1 MSYQAAFEQ
10 AWRSGGPD
18 GALAFLRGIFHDPKN
33 QAIKGKP
40 TDYLNDDDDDDGDGD
55 EESDEETPKR
65 TRKKKGQRTP
75 AEGYDQ
81 LIRLFSPKQ
90 SAEQRAAF
98 ILELMLYGHV
108 EEQHQTH
115 RLQPFNALKLSIS
128 TYGHGGAVLDSV
140 NFDPETKICRKQYGL
155 NHEILDES
163 DNYDPEND
171 DDEDSYSF
179 IYALE
184 NKPMYELRYGDEK
197 LPGKL
202 LFRHVRT
209 AQYARWLGQVT
220 DELLKTEAF
229 ADFPKQFPFR
239 FLVVDT
245 EPYAKEG
252 RGLEAEL
259 SFHAALTNESV
270 RGLPLGERLI
280 ASAKPLPEPTVEEQW
295 AYLLR
300 FADKPKAPEHKKLVE
315 ILKKNDLLF
324 EATLEVAGRS
334 LARLE
339 AELSG
344 VERELPQLSAL
355 AGTVRRYAAPVDYL
369 SLFFSLGARRAEPAR
384 GFARSLLALPPPSLP
399 RREIEEAIPRAEAA
413 IEALFGAF
421 RAIPERERSELEPDY
436 NRARARLAQVEHPI
450 LRVLALESELIQVHG
465 EDAIQGAGDDEVSY
479 ELEEIPPAYVEA
491 VTACLDEMPEKFEW
505 YGPKWS
511 FVMGRLQ
518 GLGERATAVAP
529 KVVELMNRYCT
540 ELHDGGQALENFA
553 RILYAMKLDEP
564 PPLIREYAERKEYH
578 NIDHYKEW
586 AKAAPE
592 RRWQRFV
599 ERFAADRTAF
609 EAPSAWE
616 DALYDSDTG
625 MKIFASGIAART
637 DSAAMLEALVSAAK
651 KTPGPLLTRL
661 IYRLAGDKVPEEAEA
676 AEKVVRLLSAVP
688 SLDEEHRRML
698 KLTRVLQLRLAIDAG
713 EPRAGEMLIE
723 LLASEPDNP
732 VLLFFRAELTE
743 QSAGAERAAQETLS
757 ALKLLSR
764 EDRVYQKAFFQ
775 LMGNEAETWESAKP
789 ADGYAIFRVAM
800 EHYKDKQY
808 SEGVFDGGER
818 ALSQDPFYEGL
829 VKAYSWKPEEL
840 TTRLSEAK
848 DELTLADTLQRSS
861 NAELS
866 KLLSKERFNVS
877 RQIVTRLMKEH
888 ERYAPELLKVY
899 DWFRKDEERRLSL
912 LKLMWPTPAFRPA
925 LLGHKSFQTDLP
937 WFFKRYPLGTVALT
951 KECFGIL
958 NDAGQHSV
966 VLDVAKKLDGD
977 LITNTFSSID
987 RAIRGV
993 AVPSEGVALLE
1004 RVVKKV
1010 NKKKPEYVLVNS
1022 NLAVMHLQ
1030 AGDKKAAEEVFDK
1043 LFATDFSRFDYQ
1055 PKRDE
1060 DDDFMSEIL
1069 GGDLDAQIAGVFRQY
1084 FASAKYNVACLYA
1097 LTERPEEAVAALREA
1112 RQKHPGPY
1120 GLAKLSAEHDF
1131 DPIREHPSF
1140 TQLIR
1145 EITSEGQGEQ
1155 R

>member
-10 AWRSGGPD
+10 AWQSGGPE

-40 TDYLNDDDDDDGDGD
+40 TDYLHDDDDGNDDGED
-55 EESDEETPKR
+55 EAPKK
-65 TRKKKGQRTP
+65 KKKGPRTA

-81 LIRLFSPKQ
+81 LIRLFSPKE
-90 SAEQRAAF
+90 SAEQRAGF
-98 ILELMLYGHV
+98 IMEMMLNDRL

-140 NFDPETKICRKQYGL
+140 NFDPATKICRKQYGL

-184 NKPMYELRYGDEK
+184 NKATYELRYGDEK
-197 LPGKL
+197 LSGKL

-209 AQYARWLGQVT
+209 AQYARWLGQIT

-239 FLVVDT
+239 FLVVDA
-245 EPYAKEG
+245 EPYAKDD
-252 RGLEAEL
+252 RGLAAEL
-259 SFHAALTNESV
+259 SFHPPLTNERV

-280 ASAKPLPEPTVEEQW
+280 ASAKPLPEPTVEDQW

-324 EATLEVAGRS
+324 QTTLELAGRS
-334 LARLE
+334 LGRLE

-344 VERELPQLSAL
+344 IDRELPPLSPL
-355 AGTVRRYAAPVDYL
+355 AETVRRYAAPVDYL
-369 SLFFSLGARRAEPAR
+369 SLFFSLGARRADAAR
-384 GFARSLLALPPPSLP
+384 SYARSLLALPPPSLP
-399 RREIEEAIPRAEAA
+399 RRQIEEAIPRAEAA
-413 IEALFGAF
+413 IEALFGAY
-421 RAIPERERSELEPDY
+421 RAVPERERSELEPEY
-436 NRARARLAQVEHPI
+436 NQARARLAQVEHPI

-465 EDAIQGAGDDEVSY
+465 EDAIEGAGDDEVSY
-479 ELEEIPPAYVEA
+479 DLEEIPPAYVEA
-491 VTACLDEMPEKFEW
+491 VAACLDEMPEKFEW

-518 GLGERATAVAP
+518 GLGEHAAAVAP

-540 ELHDGGQALENFA
+540 ELRDGGQALENFA

-592 RRWQRFV
+592 RRWQQFV
-599 ERFAADRTAF
+599 ESFAAERAAF
-609 EAPSAWE
+609 EAPQAWE
-616 DALYDSDTG
+616 SALYDSDTG
-625 MKIFASGIAART
+625 MKIFASGIAARS
-637 DSAAMLEALVSAAK
+637 DQAAVLDALVTAAK
-651 KTPGPLLTRL
+651 RGPGPLLTRL
-661 IYRLAGDKVPEEAEA
+661 IYQLAGDKLPEDTEA
-676 AEKVVRLLSAVP
+676 AERVVRLLSAAP
-688 SLDEEHRRML
+688 TLDEEHRTTL
-698 KLTRVLQLRLAIDAG
+698 KLTRLLQLRLAIDAG

-723 LLASEPDNP
+723 LLTSDPDNAA
-732 VLLFFRAELTE
+732 LLFFRAELTE
-743 QSAGAERAAQETLS
+743 VTVGAERAAQETLS
-757 ALKLLSR
+757 ALRTLSR

-775 LMGNEAETWESAKP
+775 LTGNEAETWEAAKP
-789 ADGYAIFRVAM
+789 ADGYAIFRVAL

-808 SEGVFDGGER
+808 SEGVFDGGAR
-818 ALSQDPFYEGL
+818 ALSQDPLYEGL
-829 VKAYSWKPEEL
+829 VKAYSWKPDEL
-840 TTRLSEAK
+840 SRRLGEAK
-848 DELTLADTLQRSS
+848 DELSLADTLQRSTT
-861 NAELS
+861 AELP

-877 RQIVTRLMKEH
+877 RQIAARLMKEH

-912 LKLMWPTPAFRPA
+912 LKLMWPTPAFRPT

-958 NDAGQHSV
+958 NDAGLYSV

-977 LITNTFSSID
+977 LITNTFLSID

-993 AVPSEGVALLE
+993 AVPAEGVALLE

-1030 AGDKKAAEEVFDK
+1030 AGDKKAAEAVFDK

-1055 PKRDE
+1055 PKADD
-1060 DDDFMSEIL
+1060 DDDFMSEML

-1084 FASAKYNVACLYA
+1084 FASAKYNAACLYA

-1120 GLAKLSAEHDF
+1120 GVAKLSAEHDF

-1145 EITSEGQGEQ
+1145 EITSDGQGEQ

>member
-10 AWRSGGPD
+10 AWQTGGPE
-18 GALAFLRGIFHDPKN
+18 GALAFLREIFHDPKN

-40 TDYLNDDDDDDGDGD
+40 TDYLGDDDDDD
-55 EESDEETPKR
+55 ESEDDDTPRRKR
-65 TRKKKGQRTP
+65 RRDKQKTP

-81 LIRLFSPKQ
+81 LIRLFAPEQ

-98 ILELMLYGHV
+98 IMEMMLYDNL

-171 DDEDSYSF
+171 DDEDSYAF

-184 NKPMYELRYGDEK
+184 NKPVYELRYGDEK
-197 LPGKL
+197 LSGKL

-209 AQYARWLGQVT
+209 AQYARWLGQIT

-239 FLVVDT
+239 FLVVDA
-245 EPYAKEG
+245 EQYAKDG
-252 RGLEAEL
+252 RGLAAEL
-259 SFHAALTNESV
+259 GFHAPLTAEGV

-280 ASAKPLPEPTVEEQW
+280 ASAQPLPEPTIEDQW
-295 AYLLR
+295 AYLHR
-300 FADKPKAPEHKKLVE
+300 FADKPKAPEHKKLLE
-315 ILKKNDLLF
+315 ILKKNDALF
-324 EATLEVAGRS
+324 EATLEIAGRS
-334 LARLE
+334 LGLLKADLE
-339 AELSG
+339 QAEP
-344 VERELPQLSAL
+344 VLPQPSAL
-355 AGTVRRYAAPVDYL
+355 AVRVRRSAPPVEYL
-369 SLFFSLGARRAEPAR
+369 RLFFSLGARRADAAR
-384 GFARSLLALPPPSLP
+384 GFARELLALPPPTLP
-399 RREIEEAIPRAEAA
+399 RKEIEEAIPRAEAA

-421 RAIPERERSELEPDY
+421 RAIPERERSELEPDF
-436 NRARARLAQVEHPI
+436 NRARARLAEVDHPI

-479 ELEEIPPAYVEA
+479 ELEEIPPAYVDA
-491 VTACLDEMPEKFEW
+491 VAACLDEMPEKFEW

-518 GLGERATAVAP
+518 GLGEHATSVAP

-540 ELHDGGQALENFA
+540 DLHDGGQALENFA
-553 RILYAMKLDEP
+553 RLLYALKLDEP

-592 RRWQRFV
+592 RCWQRFV
-599 ERFAADRTAF
+599 ERFAADRAVF
-609 EAPSAWE
+609 EVPAAWE
-616 DALYDSDTG
+616 GALYDSDTG
-625 MKIFASGIAART
+625 MKIFAAGIAAKS
-637 DSAAMLEALVSAAK
+637 DGAAVFDALVSAAK

-661 IYRLAGDKVPEEAEA
+661 IYEIAGEKIPEVAEA
-676 AEKVVRLLSAVP
+676 AQKVVRLLSAVP
-688 SLDEEHRRML
+688 SLDEEHRKML
-698 KLTRVLQLRLAIDAG
+698 QLTRLLLLRLAIDAG
-713 EPRAGEMLIE
+713 EDRAGEMLIE
-723 LLASEPDNP
+723 LLGASPENAT
-732 VLLFFRAELTE
+732 LLFFRAELTE
-743 QSAGAERAAQETLS
+743 LKAGAERAAQETLS
-757 ALKLLSR
+757 ALKTLSR
-764 EDRVYQKAFFQ
+764 DDRVYQKAFFQ
-775 LMGNEAETWESAKP
+775 LTGNEAETWESAKL
-789 ADGYAIFRVAM
+789 ADGYAIFRVALD
-800 EHYKDKQY
+800 HYKDKQY
-808 SEGVFDGGER
+808 REGVFDGGER
-818 ALSQDPFYEGL
+818 ALAQDPYYQGL
-829 VKAYSWKPEEL
+829 EKAYSWKPEEL
-840 TTRLSEAK
+840 STRLAEAK
-848 DELTLADTLQRSS
+848 EELALADTLQKSTS
-861 NAELS
+861 AELS
-866 KLLSKERFNVS
+866 KLLSKERFNFS
-877 RQIVTRLMKEH
+877 RQIVQRLMKEH
-888 ERYAPELLKVY
+888 ERYAPEILKTY

-912 LKLMWPTPAFRPA
+912 LKLMWPTAAFRPA
-925 LLGHKSFQTDLP
+925 LLAHKSFQTDLP
-937 WFFKRYPLGTVALT
+937 WFFKRYPLGTVALV
-951 KECFGIL
+951 KECFGLL
-958 NDAGQHSV
+958 NDRGHYSV

-977 LITNTFSSID
+977 LITNTFLSID

-1055 PKRDE
+1055 PKDE

-1084 FASAKYNVACLYA
+1084 FASAKYNAACLYA

-1112 RQKHPGPY
+1112 RLKHPGPY
-1120 GLAKLSAEHDF
+1120 GVAKLSAEHDF

-1140 TQLIR
+1140 AQLLS
-1145 EITSEGQGEQ
+1145 EIASEGQGEV